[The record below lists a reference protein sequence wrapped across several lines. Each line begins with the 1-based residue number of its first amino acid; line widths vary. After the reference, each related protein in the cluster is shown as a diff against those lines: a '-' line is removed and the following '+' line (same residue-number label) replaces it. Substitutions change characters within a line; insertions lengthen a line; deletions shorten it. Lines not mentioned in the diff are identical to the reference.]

1 MGEGNSLGNCPK
13 TGMLEATVAGTAQG
27 KEGARKN
34 AMEERWCGSLWATVR
49 TLAFTLD
56 VQEE

>member
-34 AMEERWCGSLWATVR
+34 VQWKRDGVGACGP
-49 TLAFTLD
+49 
-56 VQEE
+56 Q